1 MVIAFTLAVPNK
13 GRLKEPALELLK
25 KIGLFANESR
35 NLSYRINGSNIE
47 LAFLSAK
54 DIPKFIECGA
64 VDIGVTGY
72 DVWQESNAQ
81 LKELL
86 DLKFGS
92 CELVVAGLAGTN
104 VPELKSK
111 VRVATSFPRLAAKYF
126 LQKGI
131 GAEFVNVS
139 GAEEAL
145 PKFGIADLVV
155 VLRNTGRTLME
166 NNLVVYD
173 KILDSSAR
181 LLCAEKNSA
190 ALNFAKKMGAVL

>member
-1 MVIAFTLAVPNK
+1 MIAFTLAVPNK
-13 GRLKEPALELLK
+13 GRLKEPALELLN

-47 LAFLSAK
+47 LAFLAAK

-72 DVWQESNAQ
+72 DVWQESNSQ

-92 CELVVAGLAGTN
+92 CDLVVAGLTGIKI
-104 VPELKSK
+104 PEIKSK
-111 VRVATSFPRLAAKYF
+111 VRVATSFPSLAAKYF
-126 LQKGI
+126 SQKGI
-131 GAEFVNVS
+131 SAEFVNVS

-145 PKFGIADLVV
+145 PKFEIADLVV

-181 LLCAEKNSA
+181 LLCAEKNLA
-190 ALNFAKKMGAVL
+190 ILNFAKKMEAVL